1 VKRRIEILEDR
12 FGDQEEKNDKKE
24 EVVDF
29 VDVCYNILS
38 FQDRQST
45 IIQLVNLG
53 KDDKA

>member
-1 VKRRIEILEDR
+1 MKRRIEILEDR